1 MRQFSRILDQIS
13 NNERGWRSW
22 FQKNKPEEE
31 SIPDDYNKLD
41 VFQKLLLIR
50 AWCPDRTYSQSRKYI
65 GWSLGDRFAEPA
77 VFNYESMLEESRPLT
92 PLICLLSMGSD
103 PTTNVQSLAKKCEL
117 SVEAISMGQG
127 QEIHAR
133 KLVAHSLV
141 NGGWTLLQNCHLGL
155 DYMYEV
161 YTLIVELEKG
171 SQFVHNDFRL
181 WITTEVHPEFPISL
195 LQTSIKYTNE
205 PPSGMRAGL
214 ERTYGNLTQD
224 FLDYS
229 ESPYYLPLIFGV
241 SFLHTVVQER
251 RKFGPLGWN
260 IPYEFNSADWYA
272 SCLFMQNHLD
282 ALDPKRGISWPTV
295 RYMLGEVQYGGRVT
309 DDYDKRLLNTF
320 AKVYFS
326 DRMFDEEFSFF
337 AGPPPYGIMK
347 FKTQEEYLARII
359 EMEPVDLPQVY
370 GLHPNADITY
380 QTNMTKDILDTI
392 ISVQPKGTPTIIFK
406 VFKLIGVYSIKK
418 RPTTRW

>member
-1 MRQFSRILDQIS
+1 MSLLRPYARILDHITQ
-13 NNERGWRSW
+13 NERGWKLW

-31 SIPDDYNKLD
+31 IIPDDYQKLD
-41 VFQKLLLIR
+41 VFRKLLLIR

-65 GWSLGDRFAEPA
+65 GWSLGERFAEP
-77 VFNYESMLEESRPLT
+77 VILNYEIMLEESRPLT
-92 PLICLLSMGSD
+92 PLICFLSMGSD
-103 PTTNVQSLAKKCEL
+103 PTPNIQSLAKKCEL
-117 SVEAISMGQG
+117 TVEAISMGQG

-133 KLVAHSLV
+133 KLVAECLAT
-141 NGGWTLLQNCHLGL
+141 GGWTLLQNCHLGL
-155 DYMYEV
+155 DYMVEV
-161 YTLIVELEKG
+161 VTLFLELEKNQ
-171 SQFVHNDFRL
+171 SSVHPNFRL
-181 WITTEVHPEFPISL
+181 WITTEVHPSFPISL
-195 LQTSIKYTNE
+195 LQSSIKYTNE

-229 ESPYYLPLIFGV
+229 ESPYYLPLIYGV
-241 SFLHTVVQER
+241 SFLHSVVQER

-282 ALDPKRGISWPTV
+282 ALDPKRGISWSTV

-320 AKVYFS
+320 AKVFFS
-326 DRMFDEEFSFF
+326 EKMFDEDYTFF
-337 AGPPPYGIMK
+337 AGPPPYKVMR
-347 FKTQEEYLARII
+347 FKTQEEYLASIS
-359 EMEPVDLPQVY
+359 EMDVVDLPQVY

-380 QTNMTKDILDTI
+380 QTNTTQNILDTI
-392 ISVQPKGTPTIIFK
+392 ISVQPKGKACK
-406 VFKLIGVYSIKK
+406 VKL
-418 RPTTRW
+418 